1 MNKTITIAKT
11 AAWLNERD
19 NFLILTHR
27 RPDGDTIGCAGALT
41 VGLRELG
48 KNAFVLR
55 NPEITPRYSPYV
67 EECWAPDGYVP
78 EHIISVDT
86 ASDSLF
92 PNNCAE
98 YVGAIELCIDHHPS
112 NTFYAHYT
120 CLEDAVASCG
130 EVVYE
135 ILVSMAG
142 AISAKSAERLYVAVT
157 TDTGCFM
164 FGNTTADTLRVASL
178 LVEAGAP
185 HRRLNKLLFRT
196 KTRSRT
202 IIESMIYS
210 RLEFYYGGAVAISTI
225 TRDMMESANADEDD
239 LDDIASLPGSIEGVL
254 AGITLREI
262 TSEND
267 CKVSVRTSQNVDAHA
282 ISAHFGGGGHR
293 FAAGFTIGKTIP
305 EVREELLET
314 LKEFFPQ
321 A

>member
-1 MNKTITIAKT
+1 MNKTITVAET
-11 AAWLNERD
+11 AAWLKERD
-19 NFLILTHR
+19 NFLILMHR
-27 RPDGDTIGCAGALT
+27 RPDGDTVGCAGALT
-41 VGLRELG
+41 GALRELG
-48 KNAFVLR
+48 KNAYVLR

-67 EECWAPDGYVP
+67 DDCWAPDDYVP
-78 EHIISVDT
+78 EHIIAVDT
-86 ASDSLF
+86 ASYSLF
-92 PNNCAE
+92 PKNSEEFA
-98 YVGAIELCIDHHPS
+98 VELCIDHHPS
-112 NTFYAHYT
+112 NTFYAQNT
-120 CLEDAVASCG
+120 CLIEAAASCG

-142 AISAKSAERLYVAVT
+142 AISAKSAERLYVAIT

-178 LVEAGAP
+178 LIEAGAP
-185 HRRLNKLLFRT
+185 HRKLNKLLFRT

-262 TSEND
+262 TSESD
-267 CKVSVRTSQNVDAHA
+267 CKVSVRTSQNVDAYA
-282 ISAHFGGGGHR
+282 ISAHFGGGGHK
-293 FAAGFTIGKTIP
+293 FASGFTIGKTIP
-305 EVREELLET
+305 EVREELLDT

-321 A
+321 E